1 MIALRSTDGDRSFQ
15 VYNDEKLIGHIQ
27 MQIGLTGEKYLAS
40 IDRDGEE
47 VSAGKEFNSPQ
58 NALQWIEKQITV

>member
-15 VYNDEKLIGHIQ
+15 VYDDEELIGHIR

-40 IDRDGEE
+40 FDKDGKEE
-47 VSAGKEFNSPQ
+47 SAGKEFYSPYD
-58 NALQWIEKQITV
+58 ALKWIENQR